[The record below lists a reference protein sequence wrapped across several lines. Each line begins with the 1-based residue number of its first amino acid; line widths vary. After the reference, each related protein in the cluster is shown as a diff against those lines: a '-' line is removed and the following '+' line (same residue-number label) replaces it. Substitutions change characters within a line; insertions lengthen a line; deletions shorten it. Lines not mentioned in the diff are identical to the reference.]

1 MSKGSWAAALSLGA
15 TAFAAHAG
23 GGFATGAQEYVNF
36 VTLGWLGWFSAFLAM
51 IILAV
56 TVREGQIMW
65 NMHNCKSYKDLFT
78 ELFHPY
84 DKLAYTFDIFY
95 DIMILLVVASC
106 IAGAAGTLKQ
116 YLGWNYT
123 ISAVGV
129 GLVILLLSIFGAHIV
144 RMGSSYMGIAI
155 LVTSLSIFF
164 YGMVKGDN
172 VLALMAQNFADKGF
186 ALAPK
191 AVSTG
196 FNYAAFQWVTIPGVL
211 ACGTILRSKKE
222 CTKAMYMMLLF
233 NTLGL
238 GLAVLMLYSWS
249 AYIVSVKGGT
259 VIPTLTALMGM
270 KVSWAVLVY
279 CIVLFLCLIS
289 SGVVVVFG
297 FVNRFEHASFMQFI
311 SNTHMRRS
319 FLAVLIMCIS
329 MSISFVGLTNI
340 VKYGYGYCGYWAMV
354 FVIAPL
360 LTIGYKKNRA
370 YMAEHGED
378 FDNQK

>member
-1 MSKGSWAAALSLGA
+1 MNKSSWAAALSLGA

-23 GGFATGAQEYVNF
+23 GGFATGNQEYGNF
-36 VTLGWLGWFSAFLAM
+36 VTLGWLGIFSSILAM
-51 IILAV
+51 VVLAV
-56 TVREGQIMW
+56 TVREGQMMW
-65 NMHNCKSYKDLFT
+65 NMHKCKSYKDLFT
-78 ELFHPY
+78 KLFHPY

-106 IAGAAGTLKQ
+106 IAGAAGTLRQ
-116 YLGWNYT
+116 YLGFDYVL
-123 ISAVGV
+123 SAIGV

-144 RMGSSYMGIAI
+144 RMGSSYMGVAI
-155 LVTSLSIFF
+155 LVISLGIYL
-164 YGMVKGDN
+164 YGMLKGEN
-172 VLALMAQNFADKGF
+172 VLTLMAQSFAADGF
-186 ALAPK
+186 AKAPR
-191 AVSTG
+191 AVYIG

-222 CTKAMYMMLLF
+222 CTKAMCCMMLF
-233 NTLGL
+233 NILGL
-238 GLAVLMLYSWS
+238 GLAVLMLTAWAHYFTT
-249 AYIVSVKGGT
+249 VKGGT
-259 VIPTLTALMGM
+259 VIPTLTSLMGM
-270 KVSWAVLVY
+270 NVSWAVFAY
-279 CIVLFLCLIS
+279 CVVLFLCLIS

-297 FVNRFEHASFMQFI
+297 FINRFENASFMQFI

-354 FVIAPL
+354 FVILPL
-360 LTIGYKKNRA
+360 LTVGYKKNRQ